1 MFKHPSYYVSQI
13 HCRDACVMLVATA
26 LKKVEPASKTK
37 PGDLATPGD
46 AGESRPP
53 HLEAYVFFLEGAPVK
68 TPELPCVVHS
78 YLCCCF
84 YQMSY
89 IQK

>member
-46 AGESRPP
+46 AGESRPL
-53 HLEAYVFFLEGAPVK
+53 HLVACVFCSQSVHVETRKLLCVADS
-68 TPELPCVVHS
+68 LP
-78 YLCCCF
+78 
-84 YQMSY
+84 
-89 IQK
+89 